1 MREQNHIP
9 EILIVDD
16 EEANRILF
24 AEAVSD
30 LNIHCILVK
39 SGEECIE
46 LMKRGK
52 EYVLV
57 LLDIK
62 MPGINGF
69 EVLDIIRN
77 KLKSEVPVILISA
90 IFNSVQDMILGI
102 EKGAMDL
109 LPKPVNL
116 TILKH
121 KVLNFIRL
129 YEKKQE
135 LNKSVIAL
143 QSLSNQL
150 QEKENRI
157 RKITDAV
164 GDAIAVIDQHGE
176 ILFWNQSAKRI
187 FGYSKF
193 ETINENILD
202 LLISEKSYNL
212 LESLIKSFSNES
224 KKQSVEQVY
233 FIYAKNKLGIE
244 LPFELTIT
252 SYKKDEE
259 NYNFVLVLRDLTKY
273 QKLEREVKKIKE
285 LKEANKIM
293 REFVDNV
300 SHELRTPMNAILG
313 ISKMMLKYNSNNLS
327 KKQLEGLEIIKVS
340 GNRLLDLI
348 NDVLDLSKIDS
359 GNVKINNELFNYN
372 KFLSLLKSITHNL
385 IGDKNIKFIVKKSKG
400 IPVELLADQKKIN
413 QVLLNIISNSV
424 KFTEAGKIILT
435 THIIGDQLFFE
446 ISDTGIGIKKE
457 ELDSIFGKFVQVDNS
472 MSKKFK
478 GTGLGLHITKKM
490 IELLDGKITIESKVN
505 VGTTIRFYI
514 KLPPQS
520 NTINQNEVADSN
532 VYGNIEILS
541 YSAEHPL
548 VLIIDDNLQNAFIY
562 YHLHEQGNLSILH
575 CKDGKSGIKALHRY
589 IPDFVI
595 VKLELS
601 DLYGLNI
608 VNEITKKYQD
618 IKVIAISEYDERPA
632 ALNSDVAFVGEPINN
647 KALVEN
653 LRNFAKRKNKIQT
666 DIAILYKHESS
677 LNFTSHDNAIIN
689 IDIDRPELATIDF
702 DRREM
707 TSLYIDNQNNM
718 DFIVNFFN
726 DLKKSN
732 IESIQTVILENK
744 VSEEKLKKLG
754 KVFKNI
760 KQLDKNQIIEELQTH
775 KKRNE

>member
-9 EILIVDD
+9 EVLIVDD
-16 EEANRILF
+16 EVANRILF

-30 LNIHCILVK
+30 LDIHCILVE

-46 LMKRGK
+46 LMKTGK

-77 KLKSEVPVILISA
+77 ELKSDVPVILISA

-109 LPKPVNL
+109 LSKPVNL

-129 YEKKQE
+129 FEKKQE
-135 LNKSVIAL
+135 LNESVDAL
-143 QSLSNQL
+143 QSLSKQL

-164 GDAIAVIDQHGE
+164 GDAIAVIDQHGK

-187 FGYSKF
+187 FGYSKY

-212 LESLIKSFSNES
+212 LESLIKSFSTDS
-224 KKQSVEQVY
+224 KKHNTEQIY
-233 FIYAKNKLGIE
+233 FIHAKNKLGIE
-244 LPFELTIT
+244 FPFELTIT
-252 SYKKDEE
+252 AYKKDKE

-273 QKLEREVKKIKE
+273 QKLEKEVKKIKE

-300 SHELRTPMNAILG
+300 SHEMRTPMNAILG
-313 ISKMMLKYNSNNLS
+313 ISKMMLKYNSDNLS
-327 KKQLEGLEIIKVS
+327 KKQLEGLDIIKVS
-340 GNRLLDLI
+340 GTRLLDLI

-359 GNVKINNELFNYN
+359 GNIKINNELFNYN

-385 IGDKNIKFIVKKSKG
+385 IGDKKIKFIVKKSKG
-400 IPVELLADQKKIN
+400 IPLEIVADQKKIN
-413 QVLLNIISNSV
+413 QILLNIIGNSV
-424 KFTEAGKIILT
+424 KFTEKGKIILT

-446 ISDTGIGIKKE
+446 VTDTGIGIKKE
-457 ELDSIFGKFVQVDNS
+457 ELDSIFGKFVQADNS
-472 MSKKFK
+472 VSKKYK
-478 GTGLGLHITKKM
+478 GTGLGLHITKKL
-490 IELLDGKITIESKVN
+490 IELLDGKISIESKVN
-505 VGTTIRFYI
+505 LGTTIRFYI
-514 KLPPQS
+514 KLPSQS
-520 NTINQNEVADSN
+520 NAVNQDTTLEDDI
-532 VYGNIEILS
+532 YGNIEILS
-541 YSAEHPL
+541 YSSDNPL

-562 YHLHEQGNLSILH
+562 YHLHEHDNLSILH

-608 VNEITKKYQD
+608 VNEIIKKYPD
-618 IKVIAISEYDERPA
+618 IKIIAISEYDDRPP
-632 ALNSDVAFVGEPINN
+632 ALNSKIAFIGEPINN

-653 LRNFAKRKNKIQT
+653 LRNFTKYNVKIQT
-666 DIAILYKHESS
+666 DIAILYKRKTTIKPSS
-677 LNFTSHDNAIIN
+677 YNNAVLN
-689 IDIDRPELATIDF
+689 IDIDRPELAIIDF
-702 DRREM
+702 DRRKVM
-707 TSLYIDNQNNM
+707 SLIIEDLDNIDS
-718 DFIVNFFN
+718 IISFFN
-726 DLKKSN
+726 QLNKS
-732 IESIQTVILENK
+732 IIDSFQTVIVENKNNNK
-744 VSEEKLKKLG
+744 VSKKLKTL
-754 KVFKNI
+754 FKNI
-760 KQLDKNQIIEELQTH
+760 KQLDKNQIIEEIQTL
-775 KKRNE
+775 KNQNE